1 MTRPGQMTLLCDSMA
16 GSSSVTGQRVTTRM
30 KVTIALLV
38 VYVLT
43 LVVEVPIGLH
53 MLIEQNGAVSAIWPA
68 SPQLP
73 GSLGGA
79 IEAIFVAL
87 MIVFIYYGG
96 RGMRWSYVGA
106 MVVGIVHA
114 ILSASIVVIEP
125 WGEPLSNFNSTD
137 QPLAID
143 GSVLLADIAVFLT
156 VLPALLA
163 IAAALAVLELRVIPG
178 RPSDC

>member
-1 MTRPGQMTLLCDSMA
+1 MVGSASGTR
-16 GSSSVTGQRVTTRM
+16 QRLTTWM
-30 KVTIALLV
+30 KVTIGLLI

-43 LVVEVPIGLH
+43 LIIEVPFGLS
-53 MLIEQNGAVSAIWPA
+53 MLINQEGAASAIWPA

-87 MIVFIYYGG
+87 MIVFIFYCA

-106 MVVGIVHA
+106 VIVGMAHA
-114 ILSASIVVIEP
+114 ILSASIVLIEP

-137 QPLAID
+137 PPLGIHAA
-143 GSVLLADIAVFLT
+143 VLLGYIAVVLT

-163 IAAALAVLELRVIPG
+163 SAAALAVLEFRK
-178 RPSDC
+178 

>member
-1 MTRPGQMTLLCDSMA
+1 MCDSMA
-16 GSSSVTGQRVTTRM
+16 GSSSVTGQRVTTWM

-38 VYVLT
+38 IYVLT
-43 LVVEVPIGLH
+43 LVIEVPIGLH
-53 MLIEQNGAVSAIWPA
+53 MLIKQIGAVSAIWPA

-87 MIVFIYYGG
+87 MIVFIFYGG
-96 RGMRWSYVGA
+96 RGMRWSYVAA
-106 MVVGIVHA
+106 MVVGLVHA

-125 WGEPLSNFNSTD
+125 WGEPLSNFNATD
-137 QPLAID
+137 QPVAIH

-156 VLPALLA
+156 ALPALLA
-163 IAAALAVLELRVIPG
+163 IAAALAVADFRKRAPN
-178 RPSDC
+178 

>member
-1 MTRPGQMTLLCDSMA
+1 
-16 GSSSVTGQRVTTRM
+16 M

-38 VYVLT
+38 IYALT
-43 LVVEVPIGLH
+43 LVIEVPIGLH
-53 MLIEQNGAVSAIWPA
+53 MLIEQDGAVSAIWLA

-79 IEAIFVAL
+79 IEAIFVGL
-87 MIVFIYYGG
+87 LVVFIFYGV

-114 ILSASIVVIEP
+114 VLSASIVMIEP

-137 QPLAID
+137 ALLAIH
-143 GSVLLADIAVFLT
+143 GAVLLADIAVCLT

-163 IAAALAVLELRVIPG
+163 MVAALAVRELGKRA
-178 RPSDC
+178 PS

>member
-1 MTRPGQMTLLCDSMA
+1 VLPGQVTLLCDSMA
-16 GSSSVTGQRVTTRM
+16 GSSSVPGPRLTTWM

-43 LVVEVPIGLH
+43 LVIEVPIGLS
-53 MLIEQNGAVSAIWPA
+53 MLIRPYGAASAIGPA

-87 MIVFIYYGG
+87 MIVFIFYAW

-106 MVVGIVHA
+106 MVVGISHA

-137 QPLAID
+137 PPLGIHAA
-143 GSVLLADIAVFLT
+143 VLLGDIAVFLT

-163 IAAALAVLELRVIPG
+163 IAAAVAVLELRK
-178 RPSDC
+178 

>member
-1 MTRPGQMTLLCDSMA
+1 VIA
-16 GSSSVTGQRVTTRM
+16 GSSSATGQRLTTWM
-30 KVTIALLV
+30 KVTIALLA

-43 LVVEVPIGLH
+43 LVIEVPLGLH

-87 MIVFIYYGG
+87 MIVLIVYGG
-96 RGMRWSYVGA
+96 RGIRWSYVGA

-137 QPLAID
+137 PPLGIHAA
-143 GSVLLADIAVFLT
+143 VLLGYVAVFLT

-163 IAAALAVLELRVIPG
+163 IAAALAVLEFGKRA
-178 RPSDC
+178 PS

>member
-1 MTRPGQMTLLCDSMA
+1 MTTW
-16 GSSSVTGQRVTTRM
+16 M

-38 VYVLT
+38 VYALT
-43 LVVEVPIGLH
+43 LVIEVPIGLH
-53 MLIEQNGAVSAIWPA
+53 TLIQKDGGVSAIWPA

-87 MIVFIYYGG
+87 MIVLIVYAA

-106 MVVGIVHA
+106 MVVGIAHA

-125 WGEPLSNFNSTD
+125 WGEPLSNFTSTD
-137 QPLAID
+137 PPLAIH
-143 GSVLLADIAVFLT
+143 GPALLADIAVFLT

-163 IAAALAVLELRVIPG
+163 IAAGIAVLELRNG
-178 RPSDC
+178 ATS

>member
-1 MTRPGQMTLLCDSMA
+1 
-16 GSSSVTGQRVTTRM
+16 M

-43 LVVEVPIGLH
+43 LVIEVPIGLH
-53 MLIEQNGAVSAIWPA
+53 MLIEHDGAVSAIWPA

-87 MIVFIYYGG
+87 MIVVIFFGG

-125 WGEPLSNFNSTD
+125 WGEPLSNFDSTD
-137 QPLAID
+137 PPLAIHAA
-143 GSVLLADIAVFLT
+143 VLLADIAVCLT

-163 IAAALAVLELRVIPG
+163 IAAAIAVLELGKRA
-178 RPSDC
+178 PS

>member
-1 MTRPGQMTLLCDSMA
+1 
-16 GSSSVTGQRVTTRM
+16 M

-43 LVVEVPIGLH
+43 LVVEVPIGLS
-53 MLIEQNGAVSAIWPA
+53 MLIKRYEAPSAILPA

-87 MIVFIYYGG
+87 MIVFIFYGW

-106 MVVGIVHA
+106 MVLGIVHA
-114 ILSASIVVIEP
+114 TLSASIVLIEP
-125 WGEPLSNFNSTD
+125 WGEPLSNFDPTD
-137 QPLAID
+137 SPLGIHAAD
-143 GSVLLADIAVFLT
+143 LLGYLAVFLT

-163 IAAALAVLELRVIPG
+163 FAAALAVGDLGKRAH
-178 RPSDC
+178 SQS

>member
-1 MTRPGQMTLLCDSMA
+1 MA
-16 GSSSVTGQRVTTRM
+16 GSSSVIGQRLTTWM

-43 LVVEVPIGLH
+43 LVIEVPFGLS
-53 MLIEQNGAVSAIWPA
+53 MLIERNGAASAIGPA

-87 MIVFIYYGG
+87 MIVLIFYGG

-114 ILSASIVVIEP
+114 VLSASIVLIEP

-137 QPLAID
+137 PPLGID
-143 GSVLLADIAVFLT
+143 VAVLLGELAVFLT

-163 IAAALAVLELRVIPG
+163 IASALAVRDLSKRA
-178 RPSDC
+178 PS

>member
-1 MTRPGQMTLLCDSMA
+1 MSL
-16 GSSSVTGQRVTTRM
+16 SVTGLRSTIWM

-38 VYVLT
+38 VYVVT
-43 LVVEVPIGLH
+43 LVIEVPIGIR
-53 MLIEQNGAVSAIWPA
+53 MLIEQDGPLSAIWPA

-79 IEAIFVAL
+79 LEAIFVAL
-87 MIVFIYYGG
+87 MIVLIVYGT

-106 MVVGIVHA
+106 MFVGIVHA

-125 WGEPLSNFNSTD
+125 WGEPLSNFASTD
-137 QPLAID
+137 PPLAIN
-143 GSVLLADIAVFLT
+143 GAVLLVDIAVFLT

-163 IAAALAVLELRVIPG
+163 MAAAIAALELGKRA
-178 RPSDC
+178 PS